1 MVKYISQLFYSFLV
15 IIFLT
20 TPDPNGNTNI
30 HYVVTSLLFLIYF
43 IISFIKSIKH
53 PLFSSKY
60 PYDFFP
66 LIWLLLWVYAAIIG
80 IINSAS
86 LYNVIFN
93 FPGMLLII
101 LYYLFRNID
110 IDQKRIYIIINISS
124 FVTGIFLVLKLENI
138 YEVFPSLFL
147 QENRYL
153 YSATLIL
160 NILSINF
167 ILLPFREL
175 TRLNISFKLF
185 SLFSFFQLFS
195 LVVLLLSISKGYYL
209 SLVISFLLIAIK
221 RVNLNFTSIFVL
233 MIVGMATSYF
243 VYTSNVLNLFDL
255 DLVQNDLRSEQ
266 AFYLKRNFTWFGN
279 GMGTLIDGYDRG
291 HLGFAFELSYYNV
304 LHKFGYIAGGILFA
318 TYIINIIF
326 TLRRLFSN
334 DLKFESILSISI
346 LSYLITSAGN
356 PLLFLSL
363 NVILHVVFLLVNR
376 RDHVFSKKVLC

>member
-1 MVKYISQLFYSFLV
+1 MKYISLLFYSFLV

-43 IISFIKSIKH
+43 IISLIKGIKH

-66 LIWLLLWVYAAIIG
+66 LIWLLLWLYAAIIG
-80 IINSAS
+80 VVNRAP
-86 LYNVIFN
+86 LYNTIFN
-93 FPGMLLII
+93 FPGMLLIL

-110 IDQKRIYIIINISS
+110 IDQKRIYIIINVSS
-124 FVTGIFLVLKLENI
+124 FVTGIFLVMNLENL
-138 YEVFPSLFL
+138 YQVFPSIFL
-147 QENRYL
+147 QEIRYL

-167 ILLPFREL
+167 ILLPSREL
-175 TRLNISFKLF
+175 RRLNISFKLF
-185 SLFSFFQLFS
+185 SIFSFFQLFS
-195 LVVLLLSISKGYYL
+195 LIVLLLSISKGYYL
-209 SLVISFLLIAIK
+209 SLLISFLLIAIK
-221 RVNLNFTSIFVL
+221 RVKWNFTSIFVFL
-233 MIVGMATSYF
+233 IVGIASSYF
-243 VYTSNVLNLFDL
+243 IYTSNLLNLFDL
-255 DLVQNDLRSEQ
+255 DLVQNELRSEQ
-266 AFYLKRNFTWFGN
+266 AFYLKRSFTWFGN

-304 LHKFGYIAGGILFA
+304 LHKFGYIAGGILFS

-326 TLRRLFSN
+326 TLRRLFSK
-334 DLKFESILSISI
+334 DLKFESILSVSI

-376 RDHVFSKKVLC
+376 RDHVFFKKVLC